1 MVNEISR
8 SPVLCGALYSSDTTS
23 TCHEVFFLSRGDC
36 FSCLAVSVTERG
48 GAQRGPS
55 PTVCMLFFMSCRVS
69 LSLIRLALPR
79 NPTPLSKPVSPTL
92 RTGILLV
99 RSFNSVHGVSTLL
112 SMPERRP
119 FVRLPT
125 DVYPVNYGLRLKPDL
140 IDFTFEGKLEA
151 AVEVILNLM
160 PCN

>member
-1 MVNEISR
+1 MRFLEA
-8 SPVLCGALYSSDTTS
+8 LCCHAPS
-23 TCHEVFFLSRGDC
+23 TVQTAHRHVMKL
-36 FSCLAVSVTERG
+36 FSCLGRLLQLVILAESVTERG
-48 GAQRGPS
+48 GLQRGLS
-55 PTVCMLFFMSCRVS
+55 PTVCMLFSMSCRVS

-79 NPTPLSKPVSPTL
+79 NPTPLSKPVSPNL
-92 RTGILLV
+92 RTSILQV
-99 RSFNSVHGVSTLL
+99 RSFNSVHSASTLF

-125 DVYPVNYGLRLKPDL
+125 EVYPVNYGLRLKPDL

-160 PCN
+160 SCK